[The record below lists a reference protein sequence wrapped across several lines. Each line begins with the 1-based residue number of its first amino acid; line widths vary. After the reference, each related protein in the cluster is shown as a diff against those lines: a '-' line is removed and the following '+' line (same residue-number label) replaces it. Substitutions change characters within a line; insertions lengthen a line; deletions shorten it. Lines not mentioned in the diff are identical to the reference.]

1 MFLKQSL
8 VKGICFFGRCGLPL
22 ACRNEVLKAV
32 LYKVCP
38 GFVAHFV
45 AFIMRYEALVGEAQF
60 RLPTSLSDLEDHLCI
75 NPLAFV
81 LCEVEMVVQD
91 VPDHFLFGDEL
102 DDLDPASV
110 DVLVMIIV
118 YAVELISDAFYAL
131 GPPCARVIDGGE
143 YFSRSPVYQ
152 EGGGKILL
160 FHILLFWV
168 NGVFSETKATQRL

>member
-8 VKGICFFGRCGLPL
+8 VKGICFFGRCGLSL
-22 ACRNEVLKAV
+22 ACCNEALKAA

-60 RLPTSLSDLEDHLCI
+60 RLPAFLSDLEDHLCI

-91 VPDHFLFGDEL
+91 VPDYLLFRDEL
-102 DDLDPASV
+102 DDLDPASM
-110 DVLVMIIV
+110 DVLIMIVV
-118 YAVELISDAFYAL
+118 YAVELVGDALYIF
-131 GPPCARVIDGGE
+131 GPPCTGIVDGGE
-143 YFSRSPVYQ
+143 YFPGSLVYQ
-152 EGGGKILL
+152 EGGGEILL
-160 FHILLFWV
+160 FHDLLFWV
-168 NGVFSETKATQRL
+168 NVVFSEIKASWRL